1 MLFFPIGLGIV
12 LWLFRNG
19 SSLDLIPLPYLKDCP
34 QYIALNGL
42 LSRPRYLSSC
52 VPQGSI
58 LRWLLFSL
66 FTAPLENIIS
76 AHTFDEMMYAD
87 DTQLYIFMRKV
98 CHVNAL
104 ENRTLCLDDITSW
117 NLNNNLDCTVSK
129 TEIIHFSLQFS
140 PVELIASITVGDH
153 YVQSTSV
160 VKDLGVM
167 LESVESCTCSHSF
180 AFILFYWQNQKTSFT
195 N

>member
-1 MLFFPIGLGIV
+1 MHCPQWDSFSTKIFV
-12 LWLFRNG
+12 LW
-19 SSLDLIPLPYLKDCP
+19 CP
-34 QYIALNGL
+34 
-42 LSRPRYLSSC
+42 SR
-52 VPQGSI
+52 VHPQMAVI
-58 LRWLLFSL
+58 LTIYR
-66 FTAPLENIIS
+66 PLEDILS

-140 PVELIASITVGDH
+140 LVELIASITVGDH

-167 LESVESCTCSHSF
+167 LESVESCTCLHSF
-180 AFILFYWQNQKTSFT
+180 AFILFYWQNQKISFA